1 MKNLLTPL
9 TPDTNSNKLFAF
21 WFWFILGSTIWFIS
35 TLNSF
40 MPTPKEVLNSWL
52 FLAKEESLLVELWV
66 SWFTNIQAI
75 AITSVISLLISYI
88 IVLPIMKPFVNFC
101 SKSRF
106 FGITGFVVLFTLIF
120 GGGHW
125 LKVSLLVFGMSVF
138 FITSMAAV
146 IVDIPREEFD
156 YARTLRFSNWGMVW
170 EVIILGKRAQA
181 LEILRQNAAVGW
193 VMLTMV
199 EGLSRSEGGLG
210 ALMLNENKHFKL
222 DAVFAIQFTIL
233 LLGALQDVGIKFM
246 TNKICPYECLEES
259 K

>member
-1 MKNLLTPL
+1 MKYLFTPL
-9 TPDTNSNKLFAF
+9 AVDTPSNKFIAF
-21 WFWFILGSTIWFIS
+21 WAWTILGSLIWFIS

-40 MPTPKEVLNSWL
+40 IPTPKEVLSSWVFLVQQEALLYELYVSLVTNFEALIITAVLSL
-52 FLAKEESLLVELWV
+52 F
-66 SWFTNIQAI
+66 
-75 AITSVISLLISYI
+75 ISYL

-106 FGITGFVVLFTLIF
+106 FGITGFVVLFTLVF

-138 FITSMAAV
+138 FITSMSNI
-146 IVDIPREEFD
+146 IVEIPEVEFD
-156 YARTLRFSNWGMVW
+156 YARTLRFNNWGILL
-170 EVIILGKRAQA
+170 EVIIWGKRDQA
-181 LEILRQNAAVGW
+181 IEIFRQNAAMGF

-199 EGLSRSEGGLG
+199 EGLNRSEGGLG

-222 DAVFAIQFTIL
+222 DAVFAIQITIL
-233 LLGALQDVGIKFM
+233 LLGIVQDAGIKYFR
-246 TNKICPYECLEES
+246 KLVSPYSCLES